1 MNHARRLA
9 EDDWSGVKREEEEG
23 KRDGEEMDIDPGKK
37 LPKRY
42 ANQVSSPETLGPDS
56 PTPPAMLSNPTEINV
71 AVKSMRQEK
80 GMGTSE
86 KMLMCVVY
94 AWRKEMAHSAGCLPG
109 TTAGDCEWQAGDRYP
124 ILYSKVTSLLQK
136 APELSVC

>member
-1 MNHARRLA
+1 MAISKGCHMSSYMVGQSKTHGQAQSLEGMTVKSYSKRSKYRMDYVNHARRLA
-9 EDDWSGVKREEEEG
+9 EDDWSGVKREEEEEG

-80 GMGTSE
+80 GMRTSE
-86 KMLMCVVY
+86 KMPMCVVY
-94 AWRKEMAHSAGCLPG
+94 A
-109 TTAGDCEWQAGDRYP
+109 
-124 ILYSKVTSLLQK
+124 
-136 APELSVC
+136 